1 MSRIQDYSSRVD
13 ILNTDPL
20 IATLTF
26 ETDYSKSVLR
36 VSYDRE
42 IGKYWVQ
49 RQGNRFHCHP
59 LLNDAY
65 PTIADINTESLAI
78 AVYLETR
85 QRFAEGL
92 GKHGITVDNSGGRL
106 VIGFDNPDATWT
118 EMPDEDLRAFALHVL
133 KEFDTRYVP
142 SLDEIAREVV
152 AGLREIAAAR
162 VGEAA

>member
-1 MSRIQDYSSRVD
+1 MSKIHDYTSRVD
-13 ILNTDPL
+13 IVSTDPL
-20 IATLTF
+20 IATFTF
-26 ETDYSKSVLR
+26 ETDYSKSVVS
-36 VSYDRE
+36 VSYDRK
-42 IGKYWVQ
+42 IRKYWVQ
-49 RQGNRFHCHP
+49 RQGNRFHCAP
-59 LLNDAY
+59 ILNDTY
-65 PTIADINTESLAI
+65 PSIADINTESLAI

-142 SLDEIAREVV
+142 SLEEIEREVV
-152 AGLREIAAAR
+152 AGLKVI
-162 VGEAA
+162 GEAA